1 MEQKVNRVYAGLWTT
16 LKHYVILM
24 GGRGAGRSTVV
35 SQYFLSK
42 LTAPEYFRGA
52 IMRFVL
58 SDVRNSSFQEIL
70 DRAEEQGILENL
82 DVNESL
88 MTISYGAN
96 SIHAHGFRKSSAER
110 KSKLKSLANYS
121 EVWIEEAD
129 EVPES
134 DFIQMDDSLR
144 TTKAQIKVILTLNSP
159 PKSHWIITRWFNLVK
174 AEVANFYVPEVKSD
188 DVLYIRTSWVDNA
201 KNIAENIKKR
211 YEEYKISKP
220 AHYWNMI
227 KGLVPE
233 TVQGK
238 IYSNW
243 VEIDEIPFG
252 ARKERTGIDFGWNP
266 DPAAGVDIYYFNG
279 GLILDEIFYQTE
291 MRNSD
296 IGNTLLNLPQKKLV
310 VADNAEP
317 KSIAELQLMGVNVI
331 PCDKGSDSLAYGIGV
346 MQDQPISFTKRSI
359 HLKNEYENYAWK
371 TDKDGEI
378 IAGIPKEGNDHCLDA
393 ARYAITSLLPILK
406 RKEMI
411 DTMPRYEDP
420 KERVNPAF

>member
-1 MEQKVNRVYAGLWTT
+1 MRQIVNRVYGGLWTT

-70 DRAEEQGILENL
+70 DRADEQGIRDKL

-144 TTKAQIKVILTLNSP
+144 TTKAQIKVIFTLNPP
-159 PKSHWIITRWFNLVK
+159 PKTHWILQRWFKLNK
-174 AEVANFYVPEVKSD
+174 AEVPDFYVPECIHD
-188 DVLYIRTSWVDNA
+188 DVLYIRTSWRDNA

-211 YEEYKISKP
+211 YEEYKTSKP
-220 AHYWNMI
+220 NHYWNMI
-227 KGLVPE
+227 RGLVPE
-233 TVQGK
+233 TIQGK
-238 IYSNW
+238 IYSGW
-243 VEIDEIPFG
+243 IEIPEIPFG

-266 DPAAGVDIYYFNG
+266 DPATGVDVYYFNG
-279 GLILDEIFYQTE
+279 GLIFDEVFYQTE

-296 IGNTLLNLPQKKLV
+296 IGNTLLNLPVKKLV

-331 PCDKGSDSLAYGIGV
+331 PCDKGADSLSYGIGV
-346 MQDQPISFTKRSI
+346 MQDQQISFTSRSV

-378 IAGIPKEGNDHCLDA
+378 IPGVPKGGNDHCLDA
-393 ARYAITSLLPILK
+393 ARYAVTSLIPILK

-411 DTMPRYEDP
+411 DMMPRYEI
-420 KERVNPAF
+420 KERTNPAY